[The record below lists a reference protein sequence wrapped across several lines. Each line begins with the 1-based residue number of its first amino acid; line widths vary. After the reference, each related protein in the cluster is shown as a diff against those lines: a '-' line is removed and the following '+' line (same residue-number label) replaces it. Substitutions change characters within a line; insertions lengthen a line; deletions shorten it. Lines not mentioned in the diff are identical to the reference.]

1 MTMTF
6 QMRPLAAALLCLALP
21 SAASAFVFGD
31 RGAGDRVP
39 SLVVPAQMSGADAAV
54 RIQQLEGQM
63 RGLNGRIEQL
73 EFQLRRMEDQLKRFQ
88 GDVDFRFQEI
98 QGSGGGGAARPAT
111 RPAPAAPP
119 PQKPRAEVID
129 DAGASPAGGSV
140 AAIPPRRLDDATGSS
155 ATVAAPPR
163 VLGQIPAGAADII
176 QPEGGEPG
184 APLVLA
190 PPGGMPPPVV
200 QPRGSAAVVPPAGM
214 SPPTR
219 DVPRPDNPRSG
230 TVVAS
235 APSNSPR
242 DEFDLGVGFV
252 QRKDFELAEMT
263 FRRFLEQH
271 ATDPLAPEAEYWL
284 GESLYQRGQYR
295 DAAEVFLKVTTAS
308 TGSSKAPE
316 SMLRLGMSL
325 SGLGERDAACATY
338 GEIVKKYP
346 RASAGVRAQI
356 ERETKRV
363 KC

>member
-6 QMRPLAAALLCLALP
+6 PMRPLAAVLLCLAMP
-21 SAASAFVFGD
+21 STASAFIFGD
-31 RGAGDRVP
+31 REDDRRRP
-39 SLVVPAQMSGADAAV
+39 LAIPAQMSGADAAV

-88 GDVDFRFQEI
+88 GDVDFRFQEM
-98 QGSGGGGAARPAT
+98 QGGGARPAARPAP
-111 RPAPAAPP
+111 PAP
-119 PQKPRAEVID
+119 KPRADVID
-129 DAGASPAGGSV
+129 DAGAAPAGGAV
-140 AAIPPRRLDDATGSS
+140 AAVAPRRLDDPPGSS
-155 ATVAAPPR
+155 ASVAAPPR

-190 PPGGMPPPVV
+190 PPGAMPPPVV
-200 QPRGSAAVVPPAGM
+200 QQRGAAAAPPVGM
-214 SPPTR
+214 PSSPP
-219 DVPRPDNPRSG
+219 RPESARSG

-263 FRRFLEQH
+263 FRRFLEDH
-271 ATDPLAPEAEYWL
+271 PDDRLAPEAQYWL

-295 DAAEVFLKVTTAS
+295 DAAEIFLKVTTEA
-308 TGSSKAPE
+308 TGSAKAPE

-325 SGLGERDAACATY
+325 SGLGEREAACATY
-338 GEIVKKYP
+338 AEIVKKYP
-346 RASAGVRAQI
+346 RASGGVRAQI

-363 KC
+363 RC

>member
-6 QMRPLAAALLCLALP
+6 PMRPFAAVLLCLALP
-21 SAASAFVFGD
+21 STASAFIFGD
-31 RGAGDRVP
+31 REDDRRRQMA
-39 SLVVPAQMSGADAAV
+39 VPAQMSGADAAV

-88 GDVDFRFQEI
+88 GDVDFRFQEM
-98 QGSGGGGAARPAT
+98 QGGAAARPAA
-111 RPAPAAPP
+111 RPAPPP
-119 PQKPRAEVID
+119 PKPRADAID
-129 DAGASPAGGSV
+129 DAGAAASSV
-140 AAIPPRRLDDATGSS
+140 ASASPRRFDDPPGSS
-155 ATVAAPPR
+155 ASVAAPPR
-163 VLGQIPAGAADII
+163 VLGQIPAGTADIM

-190 PPGGMPPPVV
+190 PPGGMPSPVV
-200 QPRGSAAVVPPAGM
+200 
-214 SPPTR
+214 R
-219 DVPRPDNPRSG
+219 DVPRGDVPRSG

-235 APSNSPR
+235 APSNNPR

-263 FRRFLEQH
+263 FRRFLEDH
-271 ATDPLAPEAEYWL
+271 PDDRLAPEAQYWL

-295 DAAEVFLKVTTAS
+295 DAAEIFLKVTTEA
-308 TGSSKAPE
+308 TGSAKAPE

-325 SGLGERDAACATY
+325 SGLGEREAACATY
-338 GEIVKKYP
+338 AEIVKKYP
-346 RASAGVRAQI
+346 RASGGVRAQI

-363 KC
+363 RC